1 MTLNRIDE
9 GFLRLVKND
18 DAEHERYEREGY
30 RIAERTEGEFALP
43 KEAKAEGF
51 NNARHGVELNE
62 PFVFR
67 WGGAQGVNDGGG
79 VHHELDS
86 EGDQKG
92 EVSVFG
98 SECGNDQPYAQAQ
111 KRHLEYQNREEQDVG
126 IGCKSGASKIIVA
139 DH

>member
-18 DAEHERYEREGY
+18 DPEHKCHEREGY

-51 NNARHGVELNE
+51 NNARHGVELDE
-62 PFVFR
+62 PFVVG
-67 WGGAQGVNDGGG
+67 WGGAQWVNDGSG
-79 VHHELDS
+79 VHHELDA

-92 EVSVFG
+92 EVSVFS
-98 SECGNDQPYAQAQ
+98 SECGNDQP
-111 KRHLEYQNREEQDVG
+111 
-126 IGCKSGASKIIVA
+126 
-139 DH
+139 

>member
-1 MTLNRIDE
+1 LTLYRIDE

-18 DAEHERYEREGY
+18 DAEHERDEREGY

-43 KEAKAEGF
+43 KEAEAEGF

-67 WGGAQGVNDGGG
+67 WGGTQWVNNSCG

-98 SECGNDQPYAQAQ
+98 GECGNDQP
-111 KRHLEYQNREEQDVG
+111 
-126 IGCKSGASKIIVA
+126 
-139 DH
+139 